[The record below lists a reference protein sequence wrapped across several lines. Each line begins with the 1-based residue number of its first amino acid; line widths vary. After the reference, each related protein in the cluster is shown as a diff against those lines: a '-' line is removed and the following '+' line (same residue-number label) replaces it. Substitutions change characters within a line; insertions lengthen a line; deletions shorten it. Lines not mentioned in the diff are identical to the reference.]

1 MESIESSSDSPF
13 TLTIDWLAFTIPAG
27 HAKEIMTL
35 LGGDWSQNKTGFRG
49 YPVSWI
55 RADGAR
61 GVGKLGTGAPR
72 KPWEV
77 HVDLS
82 AGIVSTWTMDRVRSV
97 LKWIYAQQGQVTRID
112 CALDDRLARVPLS
125 VVRAALA
132 AGQCVT
138 RAGLIQTI
146 TSGNLHGP
154 HAITGET
161 VYFGSPYSQTIL
173 RVYDKR
179 LEMKAKDRENW
190 QDYGIRWE
198 LEIKKARAKVCARCL
213 SHLEEDDWREF
224 LVGLLRSYVDFRDT
238 SHEASEDDRY
248 RAPLLDWYAELTEG
262 FKKGRLVMEK
272 DEQTLAGVKRWVSA
286 SVAPMLAVICASP
299 EGEQWLKHEIVE
311 GVSRWKDRHRNLLKR
326 KPKHSV
332 LTPAGGHAGGQSGGT
347 GVSRDSPGSGV

>member
-1 MESIESSSDSPF
+1 MESIESFPDSPF

-27 HAKEIMTL
+27 QAKEIMTL
-35 LGGDWSQNKTGFRG
+35 LGGDWSLNKTGFRG

-82 AGIVSTWTMDRVRSV
+82 AGIVSAWPMDRVRSV

-112 CALDDRLARVPLS
+112 CALDDRIGRVPLP

-138 RAGLIQTI
+138 RAERIQTI

-154 HAITGET
+154 HAVTGET

-173 RVYDKR
+173 RVYDKQ

-190 QDYGIRWE
+190 QEYGIRWE

-213 SHLEEDDWREF
+213 SLLEENDWREF

-238 SHEASEDDRY
+238 SYEASEDDRY
-248 RAPLLDWYAELTEG
+248 RAPVLDWYAELTER
-262 FKKGRLVMEK
+262 FAKGRLVMDK
-272 DEQTLAGVKRWVSA
+272 DEQTLTGVKRWVSA

-299 EGEQWLKHEIVE
+299 DGEEWLRREIVE
-311 GVSRWKDRHRNLLKR
+311 GVSRWKDRHRSLLKR
-326 KPKHSV
+326 RSKGSRAGA
-332 LTPAGGHAGGQSGGT
+332 AGGLAGGQQGGT
-347 GVSRDSPGSGV
+347 GVSPDSPGSDA

>member
-1 MESIESSSDSPF
+1 MESIESSSHSPF

-27 HAKEIMTL
+27 QAKEIMTL
-35 LGGDWSQNKTGFRG
+35 LGGEWTLNKTGFRG

-61 GVGKLGTGAPR
+61 GVGKLGTAAPR

-82 AGIVSTWTMDRVRSV
+82 AGIVSAWEMDRVRSI

-112 CALDDRLARVPLS
+112 CALDDRLGRVPLS

-138 RAGLIQTI
+138 RAERIQTI

-154 HAITGET
+154 HAVTGET

-190 QDYGIRWE
+190 QEYGIRWE

-213 SHLEEDDWREF
+213 SHLEEGDWREF

-299 EGEQWLKHEIVE
+299 EGEQWLQHEIVE
-311 GVSRWKDRHRNLLKR
+311 GVARWKDRHRNLLK
-326 KPKHSV
+326 KTPKQSA
-332 LTPAGGHAGGQSGGT
+332 LTPAGGHAGGQKGGT
-347 GVSRDSPGSGV
+347 GVSRDSPDSDA